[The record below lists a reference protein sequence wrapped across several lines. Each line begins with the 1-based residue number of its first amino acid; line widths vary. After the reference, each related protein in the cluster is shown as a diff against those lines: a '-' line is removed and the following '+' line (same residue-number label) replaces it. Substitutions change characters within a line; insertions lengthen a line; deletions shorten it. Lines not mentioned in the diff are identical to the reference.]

1 MPTAIVT
8 GSGGLI
14 GSESV
19 QHFVEAGY
27 EVIEI
32 KGIPAPYPKAVGA
45 GFLGRL
51 LLVLNMALI
60 RVWRGLFSYQIFV
73 RAAAKPS
80 VEHLLSETI
89 DFSRKQ
95 RKTIEDSGVQR
106 MAAV

>member
-1 MPTAIVT
+1 MDA
-8 GSGGLI
+8 
-14 GSESV
+14 
-19 QHFVEAGY
+19 AGRSTFAW
-27 EVIEI
+27 EPFTPRGV
-32 KGIPAPYPKAVGA
+32 AAFA
-45 GFLGRL
+45 RARLGRL